1 MVKKEENSDEFQ
13 IILPRTGRGVKEIAS
28 MFRGRR
34 KQLEKAIKKLQT
46 SPTNLRDKNIE
57 KLNNPDL
64 GQYTIRLSKGER
76 LFYDVDVKNKI
87 VYVLRVG
94 PHDLYKLV

>member
-1 MVKKEENSDEFQ
+1 MVQKEESSGEFQ
-13 IILPRTGRGVKEIAS
+13 IILPRTGRGAKEIAS
-28 MFRGRR
+28 IFRRR
-34 KQLEKAIKKLQT
+34 KKQLEKAIKKLKI

-94 PHDLYKLV
+94 PHDLYKLI